1 MNIDNTKAQLRKGA
15 LELVVLS
22 VIRQRGEAYPTDILT
37 RLKEAELIV
46 VEGTLYP
53 LLSRL
58 KQGGLLDYSWRE
70 STAGPPRK
78 YYRLTAAGEAFLAEL
93 HASWRELVSAVDAT
107 THALLNAPPSV
118 EHRVAA

>member
-1 MNIDNTKAQLRKGA
+1 MKIENTKAQLRKGA

-22 VIRQRGEAYPTDILT
+22 IIRQEEEAYPTDILT

-58 KQGGLLDYSWRE
+58 KNGGLLDYTWRE
-70 STAGPPRK
+70 STAGPNRK
-78 YYRLTAAGEAFLAEL
+78 YYKLTQAGEDFLTEL
-93 HASWRELVSAVDAT
+93 HSSWRALVDAVDAT
-107 THALLNAPPSV
+107 TKTLSLH
-118 EHRVAA
+118 E

>member
-1 MNIDNTKAQLRKGA
+1 MNIENTKAQLRKGA

-22 VIRQRGEAYPTDILT
+22 IIRQDGEAYPTDIIT
-37 RLKEAELIV
+37 RLRESDLIV

-58 KQGGLLDYSWRE
+58 KTGGLLDYVWRE

-78 YYRLTAAGEAFLAEL
+78 YYSLTPSGKTFLTEL
-93 HASWRELVSAVDAT
+93 HASWRALVSAVDAT
-107 THALLNAPPSV
+107 TETLVPH
-118 EHRVAA
+118 E